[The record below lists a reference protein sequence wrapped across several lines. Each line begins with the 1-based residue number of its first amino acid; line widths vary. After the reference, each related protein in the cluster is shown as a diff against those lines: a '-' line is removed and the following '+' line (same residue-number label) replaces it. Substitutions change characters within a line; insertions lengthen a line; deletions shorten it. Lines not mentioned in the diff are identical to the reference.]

1 MYREKLKATALR
13 AMATIAILFACL
25 TASAKTYTV
34 QYAGLPSGTTGGFR
48 IVDTDP
54 FKTGETYTGYFS
66 TYNVYNQISSTD
78 KSSDLIISA
87 YYKAASGI
95 KFSLDDNSYCISI
108 TSDNYSNYITPN
120 TVDGYEL
127 SGVSVDET
135 NLVITITYS
144 NKNSKLITW
153 SDGVFTYSNYHIQ
166 STSNQGY
173 MDETFD
179 YYPGKPEIAISLN
192 LNKSKSS
199 EDYISYKK
207 YCFGTEST
215 DGGISV
221 YYYADKV
228 DGQWD
233 YYRYNSTDD
242 TYEYPL
248 NGSGYRLSGGTSTAL
263 DDDGEGVATYVYQSD
278 KSETLLSSA
287 DETVTIG
294 SNTFNVYYETLVYKR
309 THDVA
314 YSDVTTITIPKEV
327 THDGVT
333 YAVTAIQKWGFAY
346 GESDLN
352 VYKRCDDYD
361 ATDESL
367 KDVKHYKDYPGTDT
381 YDNINDHSN
390 DYLQTVRF
398 EDMSNVH
405 SIGDYAFMTCKKLT
419 SIVIP
424 ASVTYFGSG
433 LFECDKALTDCRFQT
448 LTDSYVSYLK
458 GLETDASTKDEA
470 TVPVTDA
477 LIGQVRWHTLRNFT
491 FWFCTGMKSLELPDG
506 ITEIKGTSFGASMQY
521 MTSLINL
528 RLPNTLTTIGPHFLC
543 SAISIET
550 LTIPA
555 SVTYIDGA
563 CFHGCENLTSVY
575 LLGPAATLKATT
587 AAGETFGENSPFCA
601 EHVNN
606 CTFYTTND
614 YLSGYESDGTW
625 STIDNNG
632 EWDPANG
639 EYANYLKVMPA
650 ETRTFPMKW
659 VTALFPKGVTNYKSE
674 FGEDTKVA
682 VMDYA
687 TKGTGT
693 DPSQGGKTITMY
705 NITFKLISGD
715 DIPANTPVMIKAGKQ
730 TNFQLYQ
737 LSDEQD
743 ATWKSESTKDH
754 ATTITVDEDGTEI
767 SMKGRYLSWM
777 LTPWD
782 YYFMYKDKVV
792 ASDGTITYPEN
803 PAKFY
808 RVADQAEAPYVGPCR
823 CYWTI
828 AVNGTKT
835 NALTT
840 AKQGFFTGTD
850 ETTGITT
857 PENIRINVSG
867 IYDLNGRKL
876 DIPEDELP
884 QGMYIVNGK
893 KIVKK

>member
-1 MYREKLKATALR
+1 MTRFLLKAVAQK
-13 AMATIAILFACL
+13 AIATIAILFICL
-25 TASAKTYTV
+25 SAAAKTYTV
-34 QYAGLPSGTTGGFR
+34 KYVGLPSGTTGGFT
-48 IVDTDP
+48 IKSTAP
-54 FKTGETYTGYFS
+54 FATGS
-66 TYNVYNQISSTD
+66 TYKYRGTNYSVYNAISSTD
-78 KSSDLIISA
+78 NSSDLSVDD
-87 YYKAASGI
+87 YYYPGSGNTVYPI
-95 KFSLDDNSYCISI
+95 NGDNYCISI
-108 TSDNYSNYITPN
+108 TADNYSTYITPN
-120 TVDGYEL
+120 TVSGYNL

-135 NLVITITYS
+135 NLVITITYA
-144 NKNSKLITW
+144 NSKLITW
-153 SDGVFTYSNYHIQ
+153 SDGTFTYSNYHIQ

-179 YYPGKPEIAISLN
+179 YYPDKPEVAISLN
-192 LNKSKSS
+192 LGEPQSITDDIAYQMYFISS
-199 EDYISYKK
+199 SN
-207 YCFGTEST
+207 
-215 DGGISV
+215 
-221 YYYADKV
+221 KV
-228 DGQWD
+228 DASGVPTGTGNWYTLGSD
-233 YYRYNSTDD
+233 GYYNSSD
-242 TYEYPL
+242 TRYPT
-248 NGSGYRLSGGTSTAL
+248 NGNGVILEATSSNNYTVTAT
-263 DDDGEGVATYVYQSD
+263 DDDGDGQATYVLQSSNFTYQG
-278 KSETLLSSA
+278 T
-287 DETVTIG
+287 TTNG
-294 SNTFNVYYETLVYKR
+294 YYIFRRDYVFKR

-314 YSDVTTITIPKEV
+314 ISTVTDVTIPKTV
-327 THDGVT
+327 DHDGKT
-333 YAVTAIQKWGFAY
+333 YYVTAIQKWGFAY
-346 GESDLN
+346 GKSDMN
-352 VYKRCDDYD
+352 VYKRCNANENYD
-361 ATDESL
+361 ATIGGTKG
-367 KDVKHYKDYPGTDT
+367 KDKENHFTDYPGTDT

-405 SIGDYAFMTCKKLT
+405 SIGDYAFMSCKKLT

-433 LFECDKALTDCRFQT
+433 LFECDKALNDCRFQT
-448 LTDSYVSYLK
+448 LTDSYVSYLND
-458 GLETDASTKDEA
+458 LETDASTKDEA
-470 TVPVTDA
+470 TVPVTTD

-587 AAGETFGENSPFCA
+587 SAGETFGENSPFCA

-606 CTFYTTND
+606 CTFYTTDD
-614 YLSGYESDGTW
+614 YLSGYQNDATW
-625 STIDNNG
+625 STINNNG
-632 EWDPANG
+632 TWDPANG

-659 VTALFPKGVTNYKSE
+659 VTALFPKKVENYTSV
-674 FGEDTKVA
+674 FGEGTKVA
-682 VMDYA
+682 IMESA
-687 TKGTGT
+687 TKTTGT
-693 DPSQGGKTITMY
+693 DPSQNNKPITIY
-705 NITFKLISGD
+705 DITFKLIEGA

-730 TNFQLYQ
+730 TDYKLYQ

-743 ATWKSESTKDH
+743 ETWKKESTRDH
-754 ATTITVDEDGTEI
+754 AYTVTVDEDGTEI
-767 SMKGRYLSWM
+767 SMKGRYLKWM

-792 ASDGTITYPEN
+792 ASDGTITYPDD
-803 PAKFY
+803 PARFY

-823 CYWTI
+823 CYWTV
-828 AVNGTKT
+828 AENGIKT

-840 AKQGFFTGTD
+840 AKQGFFTS
-850 ETTGITT
+850 EATGITA
-857 PENIRINVSG
+857 PENVRINVSG

-876 DIPEDELP
+876 DIPADQLP
-884 QGMYIVNGK
+884 QGLYIVNGK